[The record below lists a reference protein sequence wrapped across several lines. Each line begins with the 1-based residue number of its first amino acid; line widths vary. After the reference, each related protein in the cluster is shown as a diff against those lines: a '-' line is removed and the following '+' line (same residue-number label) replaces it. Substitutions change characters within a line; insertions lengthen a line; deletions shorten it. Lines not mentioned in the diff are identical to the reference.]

1 MVSQSKTYQVGASVR
16 VMRGSLAG
24 VTGVVIET
32 RNLRLNCVLS
42 VDFWAHGV
50 LLAMNDDDL
59 EQIKMNRPRL

>member
-16 VMRGSLAG
+16 VTRGSLAG